1 MTNPAPVK
9 VLLVDDV
16 EDNLLILETLLA
28 RPGVELLSARSGRE
42 ALELLLVH
50 EVALALLDVQMPE
63 IDGFELA
70 ALMRGSERTK
80 KIPIVFVTAGAH
92 DLRRVF
98 QGFELGAVDFLVKPI
113 EPGIL
118 RHKVNVFIELYRQR
132 EQLREALRVN
142 ETFVGVLA
150 HDLRTPLSA
159 MIYGADILEESSD
172 EQAQRVAKSIKSS
185 GFRMARLIEQLCDL
199 TRARM
204 SGGIVVHPTLVDLGP
219 LVANAVREV
228 ETGGERR
235 VELQMNGELTGLWD
249 ADRIA
254 QVLSNLLGN
263 AVRHG
268 KPGALVK
275 LSAEG
280 SDAAVLVTVENRG
293 TIQADALPGLFE
305 PFKEAREA
313 DKKRDGLGL
322 GLYIVRELVEA
333 HGGRIEVE
341 VDAENETVRF
351 SVTLPRK

>member
-1 MTNPAPVK
+1 MTNTTPVK

-16 EDNLLILETLLA
+16 EDNLLVLETLLA
-28 RPGVELLSARSGRE
+28 RPGVELLSAHSGRE
-42 ALELLLVH
+42 ALELLLTH
-50 EVALALLDVQMPE
+50 DVALALLDVQMPE

-70 ALMRGSERTK
+70 ALMRGSERTR

-92 DLRRVF
+92 DQRRVF

-118 RHKVNVFIELYRQR
+118 RHKVNVFIELYQQR

-159 MIYGADILEESSD
+159 MIYGADLLAESGEE
-172 EQAQRVAKSIKSS
+172 QVQRVSKSIKSS
-185 GFRMARLIEQLCDL
+185 GFRMARLIDQLCDL

-204 SGGIVVHPTLVDLGP
+204 SGGIAVQRAQIELGP
-219 LVANAVREV
+219 LLATAVDEIDM
-228 ETGGERR
+228 GDDRR
-235 VELQMNGELTGLWD
+235 VELTVAGDLWGFWD
-249 ADRIA
+249 SDRVA

-263 AVRHG
+263 AIRHG
-268 KPGALVK
+268 LQGAPVK

-280 SDAAVLVTVENRG
+280 TDATVVITVENRG
-293 TIQADALPGLFE
+293 IIPSDALPGLFE
-305 PFKEAREA
+305 PFKADGRQ

-333 HGGRIEVE
+333 HRGSVE
-341 VDAENETVRF
+341 VDVDAEKELVRF
-351 SVTLPRK
+351 IVTLPKK

>member
-1 MTNPAPVK
+1 MTNPAPAK

-16 EDNLLILETLLA
+16 DDNLLILETLLA

-42 ALELLLVH
+42 ALELLLEH
-50 EVALALLDVQMPE
+50 DVALALLDVQMPE

-118 RHKVNVFIELYRQR
+118 RHKVNVFIELYQQR

-159 MIYGADILEESSD
+159 MIYGADLLDESSD
-172 EQAQRVAKSIKSS
+172 ERIQGVAKSIKSS

-204 SGGIVVHPTLVDLGP
+204 SGGIVVHPALVDLGP
-219 LVANAVREV
+219 LLATAVREV
-228 ETGGERR
+228 ETGGNVR
-235 VELQMNGELTGLWD
+235 VELAVNGELSGMWD
-249 ADRIA
+249 GDRIS

-268 KPGALVK
+268 KPGTPVK
-275 LSAEG
+275 LVAVG
-280 SDAAVLVTVENRG
+280 SNDSVVITVENRG
-293 TIQADALPGLFE
+293 TIPAEAIPGLFE
-305 PFKEAREA
+305 PFKEARAA
-313 DKKRDGLGL
+313 DKKREGLGL
-322 GLYIVRELVEA
+322 GLFIVRELVEA

-341 VDAENETVRF
+341 VDPATETVRF
-351 SVTLPRK
+351 VVTLPRK